1 LDPSNFVNENEP
13 LKVTTFVSP
22 APKSGHIWKMLRP
35 FCVCMVPQLSN
46 MWVLWLQ
53 HPIMPAIALILCCSY
68 RCYEMEGLSSMLITW
83 FIVMMS

>member
-35 FCVCMVPQLSN
+35 FCVCMVVHWWRETNFHCHMSTGSFK
-46 MWVLWLQ
+46 
-53 HPIMPAIALILCCSY
+53 AITTLTAYI
-68 RCYEMEGLSSMLITW
+68 W
-83 FIVMMS
+83 K